1 MRGRHVLL
9 VLALVVLGLVVRIR
23 TSGTTPAPLVAT
35 AAIPAAPETIA
46 ALPPELKRPLLEPA
60 ARDPFALAPA
70 AVPQVVPAPAPPPP
84 PLPPLPLPAAAPPTH
99 GLTFAGRIVA
109 PDGSATILAQSAE
122 GSVFLRPGEVLASG
136 YRVDRVEAQAV
147 LLTHAALG
155 AQARLDIPPAPSF
168 ERR

>member
-23 TSGTTPAPLVAT
+23 TAGPAPAPLVAIAT
-35 AAIPAAPETIA
+35 LPAAPETIA
-46 ALPPELKRPLLEPA
+46 ALPSELKRPLLEPA

-70 AVPQVVPAPAPPPP
+70 AVPQVVAAPAPPPLPP
-84 PLPPLPLPAAAPPTH
+84 PLPPLSVAAPPTH

-109 PDGSATILAQSAE
+109 PDGTASILVQSAE

-136 YRVDRVEAQAV
+136 YRVERVEAQAV

>member
-23 TSGTTPAPLVAT
+23 TSGIAPAPLVAT
-35 AAIPAAPETIA
+35 ATLPAAPERVA
-46 ALPPELKRPLLEPA
+46 ALPSELKRALLEPA
-60 ARDPFALAPA
+60 ARDPFALTPA
-70 AVPQVVPAPAPPPP
+70 AVPQVAAAPAPP
-84 PLPPLPLPAAAPPTH
+84 PLPPLPVAAPPTH

-109 PDGSATILAQSAE
+109 PDGTASILAQSAE

-136 YRVDRVEAQAV
+136 YRVERLEADAV

-155 AQARLDIPPAPSF
+155 TQARLDIPPAPSF